1 MIDDLLGVNF
11 QEVDIIAKMNDIKH
25 SIDPESK
32 SDYNDIFTKR
42 GTVVSGSE
50 GTVFYVS
57 RTIALSE
64 LLQHSYPIVIDSFRA
79 EDLSTA
85 KEDVVLKLLKK
96 LGKQCILTT
105 TLKLEEMGK
114 YSKYTDINIL
124 DYTGHEPNKILQ
136 SNIAEAFVRI
146 VEDMGVQI
154 DIK

>member
-1 MIDDLLGVNF
+1 MIYLPN
-11 QEVDIIAKMNDIKH
+11 
-25 SIDPESK
+25 
-32 SDYNDIFTKR
+32 
-42 GTVVSGSE
+42 E

-64 LLQHSYPIVIDSFRA
+64 LLHHSYPIVIDSFRA